1 LAAIMDRR
9 RFLRHSGVVGIGF
22 LGLQQW
28 ACRPKVDPADA
39 FTIHPYGPLRPDP
52 AGLLELPDGFSYR
65 VLSRMGERME
75 DGLLLPGAPDG
86 MAAFRAGP
94 DHCWV
99 VRNHELAPE
108 EGPEKGPYGP
118 DYGLLERIDPEK
130 LYDFGRGRTPGVGGT
145 TTFRYNLRTGA
156 VDHQHLSLAGT
167 VRNCAGGPTPN
178 GTWLSCEEDVSDRGD
193 ALERDHGYV
202 FEVRPSAEGLADPRP
217 IRAMGR
223 FNHEAVAV
231 DNRTGFFYLTED
243 RPDGCLYRFLPNDVH
258 DLHAGGRLQALMIED
273 RPGLDT
279 RNWDPASGSWP
290 VGELRE
296 VQWLDLDNVDA
307 PGDDL
312 RHRAQARGAAIFARG
327 EGIWSS
333 GYGCYFA
340 CTNGGPANLGQVF
353 CLLTEPGETLHDP
366 NNREVLQLYVQPDDS
381 ALLTNGDNLT
391 VSAYGHVVLCE
402 DNPRPRILGID
413 LEGRLYPIARN
424 VGYESEFAGA
434 CFSPDG
440 STLFVNI
447 QHAGIT
453 LAIRGPWEK
462 AEVL

>member
-1 LAAIMDRR
+1 MDRR

-22 LGLQQW
+22 MGLQQW
-28 ACRPKVDPADA
+28 ACRPKTDPVDA
-39 FTIHPYGPLRPDP
+39 FTVHPYGPLRPDP
-52 AGLLELPDGFSYR
+52 AGLLELPEGFSYS

-75 DGLLLPGAPDG
+75 DGFLLPGAPDG
-86 MAAFRAGP
+86 MAAFPAGP

-108 EGPEKGPYGP
+108 EGPEKGPFGP
-118 DYGLLERIDPEK
+118 DYALLERMDPARM
-130 LYDFGRGRTPGVGGT
+130 YDYGRGRTPGVGGT
-145 TTFRYNLRTGA
+145 TTFRYHLRTGA
-156 VDHQHLSLAGT
+156 VDRQHLSLAGT

-217 IRAMGR
+217 IPAMGR
-223 FNHEAVAV
+223 FNHEAVAA
-231 DNRTGFFYLTED
+231 DARSGILYLTED
-243 RPDGCLYRFLPNDVH
+243 RSDGCLYRFLPD
-258 DLHAGGRLQALMIED
+258 DPRDYHAGGRLQALRVSG

-279 RNWDPASGSWP
+279 RNWDPAAGAWP
-290 VGELRE
+290 VGEDRA
-296 VQWLDLDNVDA
+296 VDWVDLDDVDA

-327 EGIWSS
+327 EGIWFS
-333 GYGCYFA
+333 GGGGYFA

-353 CLLTEPGETLHDP
+353 HLLPEAAGGDT
-366 NNREVLQLYVQPDDS
+366 LQLFVQPDDS

-413 LEGRLYPIARN
+413 PEGRLYPIARN
-424 VGYESEFAGA
+424 VGHESEFAGA

-447 QHAGIT
+447 QHAGLT

-462 AEVL
+462 AAAV